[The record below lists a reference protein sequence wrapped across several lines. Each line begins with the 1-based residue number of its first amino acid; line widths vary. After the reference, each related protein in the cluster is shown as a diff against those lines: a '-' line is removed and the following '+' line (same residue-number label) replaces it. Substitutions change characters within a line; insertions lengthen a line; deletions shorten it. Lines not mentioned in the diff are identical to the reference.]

1 MKLWNRDFTLMFFSN
16 YLVGTSFVS
25 IQAILPLYVNEI
37 GGNNSIAGTM
47 ILSMTLI
54 MMFSRPI
61 LGSILDRVGRKP
73 ILYIG
78 SIAYVVNTLA
88 YFAAVNV
95 EILFALRLMQ
105 GVTSALYTSAAATLI
120 ADVVPKDRMVEGLGY
135 YGISGTLCFVTGP
148 ILGKSLYENYGF
160 NSLLILAGAIV
171 IIGCLLVAFMTRAD
185 KSIKS
190 AAKPIEKDER
200 RGILKLIEFSVI
212 IPSLIS
218 CFIFMGNSSIN
229 NFMTAAGLSRGIE
242 SISVFFVFNG
252 IALIAARVAT
262 SFLTGNVGENRT
274 AIGGIL
280 IFFAGIV
287 IVAFAKSTLAIV
299 LSGLLCG
306 FGNGISSPILNSFIF
321 RISPENRKGAANATY
336 SLFNDIGNGVGGAA
350 HGVVS
355 QNFGYTAMFLSAS
368 AMLLVAFSIY
378 ILIFIPKLR
387 RYEKSQ
393 SSSDSL

>member
-25 IQAILPLYVNEI
+25 IQAILPLYVNDI
-37 GGNNSIAGTM
+37 GGNNSITGTM

-61 LGSILDRVGRKP
+61 LGSMLDRVGRKP

-78 SIAYVVNTLA
+78 CIAYVINTLA
-88 YFAAVNV
+88 YFAAVKV

-105 GVTSALYTSAAATLI
+105 GITSALYTSSAATLI

-148 ILGKSLYENYGF
+148 ILGKSLYEKYGF
-160 NSLLILAGAIV
+160 NILLISASIIV
-171 IIGCLLVAFMTRAD
+171 IVGCLFVAFMTRTD
-185 KSIKS
+185 KSVKFVSKS
-190 AAKPIEKDER
+190 IENDER
-200 RGILKLIEFSVI
+200 RGISKFIEFSVI
-212 IPSLIS
+212 IPSVIS

-252 IALIAARVAT
+252 IALIVARGVT
-262 SFLTGNVGENRT
+262 SFLTRNLGENRT
-274 AIGGIL
+274 VIGGIL
-280 IFFAGIV
+280 IFFVGIV
-287 IVAFAKSTLAIV
+287 IVAFAKSTVAVV

-306 FGNGISSPILNSFIF
+306 FGNGTSSPILNSFIF

-336 SLFNDIGNGVGGAA
+336 SLFNDIGNGVGGAV

-368 AMLLVAFSIY
+368 AMLLVSFTIYTSI
-378 ILIFIPKLR
+378 LIPKLKR
-387 RYEKSQ
+387 LKS
-393 SSSDSL
+393 S

>member
-16 YLVGTSFVS
+16 YLFGTSFVS
-25 IQAILPLYVNEI
+25 IQAILPLYVNDI
-37 GGNNSIAGTM
+37 GGNNSITGTM

-61 LGSILDRVGRKP
+61 LGSMLDRVGRKP

-78 SIAYVVNTLA
+78 CIAYVINTLA
-88 YFAAVNV
+88 YFAAVKV

-105 GVTSALYTSAAATLI
+105 GITSALYTSSAATLI

-148 ILGKSLYENYGF
+148 ILGKSLYEKYGF
-160 NSLLILAGAIV
+160 NILLISASIIV
-171 IIGCLLVAFMTRAD
+171 IVGCLFVAFMTRTD
-185 KSIKS
+185 KSVKFVSKS
-190 AAKPIEKDER
+190 IENDER
-200 RGILKLIEFSVI
+200 RGISKFIEFSVI
-212 IPSLIS
+212 IPSVIS

-252 IALIAARVAT
+252 IALIVARGVT
-262 SFLTGNVGENRT
+262 SFLTRNLGENRT
-274 AIGGIL
+274 VIGGIL
-280 IFFAGIV
+280 IFFVGIV
-287 IVAFAKSTLAIV
+287 IVAFAKSTVAVV

-306 FGNGISSPILNSFIF
+306 FGNGTSSPILNSFIF

-336 SLFNDIGNGVGGAA
+336 SLFNDIGNGVGGAV

-368 AMLLVAFSIY
+368 AMLLVSFTIYTSI
-378 ILIFIPKLR
+378 LIPKLKR
-387 RYEKSQ
+387 LKS
-393 SSSDSL
+393 S

>member
-25 IQAILPLYVNEI
+25 IQAILPLYVNDI
-37 GGNNSIAGTM
+37 GGNNSITGTM

-61 LGSILDRVGRKP
+61 LGSMLDRVGRKP

-78 SIAYVVNTLA
+78 CIAYVINTLA
-88 YFAAVNV
+88 YFDAVKV

-105 GVTSALYTSAAATLI
+105 GITSALYTSSAATLI

-148 ILGKSLYENYGF
+148 ILGKSLYEKYGF
-160 NSLLILAGAIV
+160 NILLISASIIV
-171 IIGCLLVAFMTRAD
+171 IVGCLFVAFMTRTD
-185 KSIKS
+185 KSVKFVSKS
-190 AAKPIEKDER
+190 IENDER
-200 RGILKLIEFSVI
+200 RGISKFIEFSVI
-212 IPSLIS
+212 IPSVIS

-252 IALIAARVAT
+252 IALIVARGVT
-262 SFLTGNVGENRT
+262 SFLTRNLGENRT
-274 AIGGIL
+274 VIGGIL
-280 IFFAGIV
+280 IFFVGIV
-287 IVAFAKSTLAIV
+287 IVAFAKSTVAVV

-306 FGNGISSPILNSFIF
+306 FGNGTSSPILNSFIF

-336 SLFNDIGNGVGGAA
+336 SLFNDIGNGVGGAV

-368 AMLLVAFSIY
+368 AMLLVSFTIYTSI
-378 ILIFIPKLR
+378 LIPKLKR
-387 RYEKSQ
+387 LKS
-393 SSSDSL
+393 S